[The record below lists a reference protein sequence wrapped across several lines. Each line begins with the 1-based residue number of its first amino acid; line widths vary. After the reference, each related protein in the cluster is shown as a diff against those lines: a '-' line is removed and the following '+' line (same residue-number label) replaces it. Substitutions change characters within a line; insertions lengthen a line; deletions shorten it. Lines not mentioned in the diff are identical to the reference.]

1 LVCILDLV
9 ENFTKVVEQISPGLN
24 DLFREHIFLSVDPE
38 VRKSLLG
45 RVQDLRQIAQLSF
58 LVEHFVSVTE
68 FLAILAIL
76 TFGFD
81 TLAEFLDM
89 GKELLA

>member
-1 LVCILDLV
+1 MVCILDLV
-9 ENFTKVVEQISPGLN
+9 ENLTEVVEQIPPSFY
-24 DLFREHIFLSVDPE
+24 DLFREHIFLSVHPE
-38 VRKSLLG
+38 VREGLLC
-45 RVQDLRQIAQLSF
+45 RVQDLRQVAQLPF
-58 LVEHFVSVTE
+58 LVENFVSVTE

>member
-1 LVCILDLV
+1 MVCILDLV
-9 ENFTKVVEQISPGLN
+9 ENLTKVVEQISPGLN
-24 DLFREHIFLSVDPE
+24 DLFREHIFLSVDPK

-81 TLAEFLDM
+81 TLAELLDM